1 MARKKVPSKTNDA
14 GVNSAGA
21 SVTVELKTPK
31 AARKTRLN
39 DWVKDTATSAKSK
52 YARSHSS
59 EG

>member
-1 MARKKVPSKTNDA
+1 MARKKVPNKTNDA

-31 AARKTRLN
+31 AARKSRLN
-39 DWVKDTATSAKSK
+39 DWVKDTRTSSK
-52 YARSHSS
+52 KMFARSHSS